1 MQRGCVAS
9 VQIGAVNQE
18 FYKDSD
24 LKIGTYVNVWGRSF
38 LICDCD
44 EFTKE
49 YYGVKYG
56 ISKNSVHDFH

>member
-1 MQRGCVAS
+1 
-9 VQIGAVNQE
+9 VNQQ

-24 LKIGTYVNVWGRSF
+24 LKIGSYLNVYGRSF

-49 YYGVKYG
+49 YYRVKYG
-56 ISKNSVHDFH
+56 ISKTNISYVLALSVPYYLAATV

>member
-1 MQRGCVAS
+1 MCS
-9 VQIGAVNQE
+9 QIGATNQE

-24 LKIGTYVNVWGRSF
+24 LKIGAYVNVWGRNF

-49 YYGVKYG
+49 YYRVKYG
-56 ISKNSVHDFH
+56 ISKTSVL